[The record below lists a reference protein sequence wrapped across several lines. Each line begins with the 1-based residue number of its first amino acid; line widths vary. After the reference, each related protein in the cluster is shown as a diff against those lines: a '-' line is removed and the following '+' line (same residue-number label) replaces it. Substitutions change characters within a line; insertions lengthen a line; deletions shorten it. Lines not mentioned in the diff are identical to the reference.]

1 MERDK
6 NIHDGI
12 IRIDVGQVVRDRSPK
27 LSRFIPKSVIRWLE
41 RLICQDDLNRILEEN
56 AGKTGAEFCRGV
68 LKSLDVKIEVCYP
81 ERLPSKDNRRVV
93 FVSNHPLGGLDGI
106 ALIDMVQRH
115 YGGQVWFVVND
126 LLMAVKPLA
135 GVFLP
140 INKLGKQSRA
150 SLGHIEEAF
159 AGNDPIIIFPA
170 GLVSRYRK
178 IPYNGE
184 HIRTVCDLPWQ
195 KMFVNKCVSHRRD
208 IVPLFFSGEN
218 SMDFYKKA
226 NLRKRLGLRFN
237 IEQVLLPREM
247 IRSSGKTFTVKVGIT
262 KPYATICGGKDAAG
276 YALALGM
283 EVFMLRSE
291 QCGETDPIPEPEN

>member
-1 MERDK
+1 MEKDESK
-6 NIHDGI
+6 QDDI
-12 IRIDVGQVVRDRSPK
+12 IKIDLGQVLQTRAPR
-27 LSRFIPKSVIRWLE
+27 LSRILPKWLLHSLE

-68 LKSLDVKIEVCYP
+68 LQSLDVKVKVNNP
-81 ERLPSKDNRRVV
+81 EMLPPKDKRRVV

-106 ALIDMVQRH
+106 ALIDMVHRH

-140 INKLGKQSRA
+140 INKMGNQSRQ
-150 SLGHIEEAF
+150 SLENIERAF
-159 AGNDPIIIFPA
+159 AGDDPIIIFPA

-178 IPYNGE
+178 VPYNG
-184 HIRTVCDLPWQ
+184 RRVKMVCDLPWQ
-195 KMFVNKCVSHRRD
+195 KMVVNKCVHHHRD
-208 IVPLFFSGEN
+208 IVPLFFSGMN

-226 NLRKRLGLRFN
+226 NLRKRLGIKFN

-247 IRSSGKTFTVKVGIT
+247 IRSKGKTFTVTVGGI
-262 KPYATICGGKDAAG
+262 KPYSMMGEGKDAAG
-276 YALALGM
+276 YAHALAY
-283 EVFMLRSE
+283 EVYMLRDRQGSAAV
-291 QCGETDPIPEPEN
+291 PEK